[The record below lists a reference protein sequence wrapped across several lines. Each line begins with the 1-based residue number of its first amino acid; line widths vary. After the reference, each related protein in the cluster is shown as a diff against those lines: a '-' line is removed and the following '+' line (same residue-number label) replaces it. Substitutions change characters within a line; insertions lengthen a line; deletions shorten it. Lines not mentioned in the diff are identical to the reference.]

1 MSLAS
6 LADRAWL
13 CAADLLEH
21 TLPRLTACVDRES
34 TMFWPRARRRCHA
47 IVIAGATFWIDVTC
61 CVAREV
67 QARLWYHHEHLFE
80 FGLSAP
86 LPHGHEC
93 AMQGRKDASH
103 SNASRPEYVSAE
115 LLTRVTE
122 P

>member
-1 MSLAS
+1 M
-6 LADRAWL
+6 
-13 CAADLLEH
+13 
-21 TLPRLTACVDRES
+21 RL
-34 TMFWPRARRRCHA
+34 F
-47 IVIAGATFWIDVTC
+47 IAGATPWIESCLLRCPRGTGAAFVPPR
-61 CVAREV
+61 AS
-67 QARLWYHHEHLFE
+67 LFE
-80 FGLSAP
+80 FGLWAP